1 MTLESG
7 DMLFFNITPT
17 GMVLQMYE
25 DRDKGRDGK
34 EGDDTGG
41 SNRDGCDTV
50 CLNGREAARLVW
62 AMRQA
67 GQGIAP
73 TDREIVHGKLT
84 VGLAD
89 GTSSHAKG
97 VFFLYGCRGTCTLG
111 RHELYLALCAICARA
126 WRMFT

>member
-50 CLNGREAARLVW
+50 SLNGREAARLVW

-67 GQGIAP
+67 RQGIAP
-73 TDREIVHGKLT
+73 TDRVIVHGKLT

-89 GTSSHAKG
+89 GA
-97 VFFLYGCRGTCTLG
+97 FFLYGCRGKCTLG